1 MYSFTISHF
10 LYNKGLFFV
19 KKQTIEYNVCIFQ
32 LQHEEKK
39 EKEIDQV
46 AKQTKRTAL
55 KEHNTTVIEALV
67 TLCKTA
73 LI

>member
-1 MYSFTISHF
+1 MQYNTTNFYFENF
-10 LYNKGLFFV
+10 LYNKGLIFV
-19 KKQTIEYNVCIFQ
+19 KKQNTE
-32 LQHEEKK
+32 LQYEEKK

>member
-19 KKQTIEYNVCIFQ
+19 KKQTIEYN

-46 AKQTKRTAL
+46 AKQTKRTVL

>member
-19 KKQTIEYNVCIFQ
+19 KKQTIEYN

-46 AKQTKRTAL
+46 VKQTKRTAL